1 MNQNIS
7 FSPLDI
13 HFARFMTTLAG
24 DDQPELFLA
33 AALLSRHVAEGH
45 VCLDLNT
52 FADQHFISGGNEP
65 GIFSVPELSLW
76 LKKLK
81 ESPVVGKLGDYRP
94 LILDDQSRLYLYRY
108 WEYEK
113 VLADKITDL
122 AHAAVDH
129 NNPKRL
135 QEIIER
141 LFPAQSANPDWQK
154 IAALVSC
161 FKQFT
166 VISGSPGTGKTTTV
180 AKILA
185 LLIDLDDSK
194 KLRIALTAP
203 TGKAAARL
211 QESISRT
218 KETLNCTNLVKAKIP
233 DKATTIHRLLGSL
246 FMSPYFR
253 HNAGNPLPYDL
264 IVIDE
269 ASMVD
274 LPLLSKLVQA
284 MLPKSR
290 LILLGDKNQ
299 LASVEAGAVLGDICG
314 STALNIFSR
323 QLMDQFKP
331 YTGEG
336 FPADF
341 RIIESPGLHDCMV
354 ELQENYRF
362 AENSDI
368 GQISAAIN
376 RGEGSQIIEAL
387 KNRYYKN
394 IQWSILP
401 KAREL
406 ALKLKPWIVDGFR
419 NYLILVGAHGRLDDI
434 FDAFDQFRV
443 LCALRQG
450 PFGVSAVNPVIEKIL
465 AGEGMI
471 RPEGR
476 FYHGQPVMITR
487 NNNQLKLFNGDVGLI
502 LSDDQKDGELSA
514 VFRDGSGRFRRFSPQ
529 RLPEHETVYAMTVH
543 KSQGSEFE
551 NVLFLLS
558 DRDAPV
564 LTRELIYTGMT
575 RARNQVFL
583 WSDETVFNT
592 SVLRRI
598 QRSSGLQDAL
608 WQRHR

>member
-1 MNQNIS
+1 M
-7 FSPLDI
+7 
-13 HFARFMTTLAG
+13 
-24 DDQPELFLA
+24 
-33 AALLSRHVAEGH
+33 
-45 VCLDLNT
+45 
-52 FADQHFISGGNEP
+52 
-65 GIFSVPELSLW
+65 
-76 LKKLK
+76 
-81 ESPVVGKLGDYRP
+81 
-94 LILDDQSRLYLYRY
+94 
-108 WEYEK
+108 
-113 VLADKITDL
+113 
-122 AHAAVDH
+122 
-129 NNPKRL
+129 
-135 QEIIER
+135 
-141 LFPAQSANPDWQK
+141 
-154 IAALVSC
+154 SC
-161 FKQFT
+161 FKRFT

-274 LPLLSKLVQA
+274 LPILSKLVQA

-376 RGEGSQIIEAL
+376 RGEGPQIIEAL

-514 VFRDGSGRFRRFSPQ
+514 VFRDGSDRFRRFSPQ

-575 RARNQVFL
+575 RARNHVLL
-583 WSDETVFNT
+583 WSDETVFNA
-592 SVLRRI
+592 SVLRQI

>member
-1 MNQNIS
+1 
-7 FSPLDI
+7 
-13 HFARFMTTLAG
+13 
-24 DDQPELFLA
+24 
-33 AALLSRHVAEGH
+33 
-45 VCLDLNT
+45 
-52 FADQHFISGGNEP
+52 
-65 GIFSVPELSLW
+65 
-76 LKKLK
+76 
-81 ESPVVGKLGDYRP
+81 
-94 LILDDQSRLYLYRY
+94 
-108 WEYEK
+108 
-113 VLADKITDL
+113 
-122 AHAAVDH
+122 
-129 NNPKRL
+129 
-135 QEIIER
+135 
-141 LFPAQSANPDWQK
+141 
-154 IAALVSC
+154 
-161 FKQFT
+161 
-166 VISGSPGTGKTTTV
+166 
-180 AKILA
+180 
-185 LLIDLDDSK
+185 
-194 KLRIALTAP
+194 
-203 TGKAAARL
+203 
-211 QESISRT
+211 
-218 KETLNCTNLVKAKIP
+218 
-233 DKATTIHRLLGSL
+233 
-246 FMSPYFR
+246 
-253 HNAGNPLPYDL
+253 
-264 IVIDE
+264 
-269 ASMVD
+269 
-274 LPLLSKLVQA
+274 
-284 MLPKSR
+284 
-290 LILLGDKNQ
+290 
-299 LASVEAGAVLGDICG
+299 
-314 STALNIFSR
+314 
-323 QLMDQFKP
+323 
-331 YTGEG
+331 
-336 FPADF
+336 
-341 RIIESPGLHDCMV
+341 MV

-368 GQISAAIN
+368 GQVSAAIN